1 MSRESNAVID
11 KTLGVEFAIGALA
24 AVGAGFFTN
33 PVDVVKVRLQLQGEL
48 EARGA
53 YKKIYKNTLHAAYLI
68 AKHEGVLALQAGLVP
83 ALAFQV
89 VLNGIRLGAYKSAQ
103 RYELIV
109 DKQGNTDVLRTT
121 LVSGTAG
128 CVGAVLGSPFYLV
141 KTQLQA
147 QSAKSIA
154 VGYQHD
160 HSGSWDAFK
169 SLWKEGGVAALYRGW
184 NANLPRVFVGSAT
197 QLTTFGLASDW
208 LRSLNIFPD
217 RPILLTFLASAIG
230 GSCVAVTMQPFD
242 VLATRLYNQQ
252 TDAAGKGTL
261 YNGLVDAF
269 VKIFRTEGFTGLYKG
284 TFPTWMRIAPHTVLC
299 LVFYEQLD
307 QLYRKL
313 RIQID

>member
-1 MSRESNAVID
+1 MR
-11 KTLGVEFAIGALA
+11 VEFVIGALA

-33 PVDVVKVRLQLQGEL
+33 PMDVVKVRLQLQGEL
-48 EARGA
+48 EARGS
-53 YKKIYKNTLHAAYLI
+53 YKKIYKNTVHAAYLI
-68 AKHEGVLALQAGLVP
+68 AKHEGAFALQAGLVP

-109 DKQGNTDVLRTT
+109 DKRGNTEVLKTA

-128 CVGAVLGSPFYLV
+128 CVGAVLGSPLYLV

-154 VGYQHD
+154 VGHQHN
-160 HSGSWDAFK
+160 HSGSWNAYK
-169 SLWKEGGVAALYRGW
+169 SIWREGGVAALYRGW

-197 QLTTFGLASDW
+197 QLTTFGLATDW
-208 LRSLNIFPD
+208 LRSLDILPD
-217 RPILLTFLASAIG
+217 RPVLLTFLASAIG

-252 TDAAGKGTL
+252 TDVAGKGTL
-261 YNGLVDAF
+261 YKGLGDAF

-284 TFPTWMRIAPHTVLC
+284 TFPTWLRIAPHTVLC
-299 LVFYEQLD
+299 LVFYEKLD
-307 QLYRKL
+307 QLYGKL
-313 RIQID
+313 RTRID